1 MHEFK
6 ATDEQLD
13 IIDAARKILKGENK
27 NNGLKA
33 IAFAGAG
40 KTSTMTMIGN
50 ELCSMGYKGMYLAFN
65 KDIATEAKR
74 KMPPGVD
81 ARTFHSLAYAHTHP
95 AIKSKLNN
103 RKGFFPKNFAVD
115 FKVADFGIRGD
126 TRKSKV
132 KGKINDSIWMSNYR
146 QYIVIKAAMD
156 NFLLDMTDMPEKSHI
171 INSCERVLK
180 AYIDDDNKDMLA
192 GRLIHALRK
201 LWDSFQDI
209 DNEYAINPNVYLKL
223 WALTRPVIDVD
234 FILFDEA
241 QDSDKLMLDVL
252 SRQKAKIIYVGDP
265 HQQIYEWRGA
275 VNAMNSID
283 MKSYY
288 LTQSF
293 RFGTEIANYA
303 GRILSYLGETKKMS
317 GIAKKES
324 VVDTTQDFPTDI
336 NAILCRTNI
345 GAIEAV
351 LDYAINTS
359 KRVVPSNID
368 IRDTVQLI
376 HDIEMFKN
384 EDPNLNL
391 KKHFILNNFSN
402 FKELQKFCE
411 QASFDTVIAPTFR
424 LYNEYGYQRICEIL
438 NSVDNNYNKE
448 DVIIATTAHK
458 SKGLEWDG
466 VLIWDD
472 FNQVMRKNEMTDY
485 LEAEGEGL
493 PLTKPPISKPEA
505 RLLYVTMTRAKRK
518 LYSRHVDILIRYLD
532 MVEAGE
538 KHEEL

>member
-1 MHEFK
+1 MRDFK
-6 ATDEQLD
+6 ATDEQLN
-13 IIDAARKILKGENK
+13 IVDAARKILKGENK
-27 NNGLKA
+27 NKGLKA

-40 KTSTMTMIGN
+40 KTSTMTMIG
-50 ELCSMGYKGMYLAFN
+50 EDLCSSGYKGMYLAFN
-65 KDIATEAKR
+65 KDIATEAKS

-115 FKVADFGIRGD
+115 FKVVDFGIRGD

-132 KGKINDSIWMSNYR
+132 KGKVNDSIWMSNYR

-156 NFLLDMTDMPEKSHI
+156 NFLLDMTDKPEKYHI

-180 AYIDDDNKDMLA
+180 AYIDDDNKEMLA
-192 GRLIHALRK
+192 GRLISSLRK

-209 DNEYAINPNVYLKL
+209 NNEYAINPNVYLKL

-283 MKSYY
+283 MQSYY

-293 RFGTEIANYA
+293 RFGTEIADYA
-303 GRILSYLGETKKMS
+303 GHLLISLLGETKKMS
-317 GIAKKES
+317 GLADKEGL
-324 VVDTTQDFPTDI
+324 VDTTQDFPTDI

-345 GAIEAV
+345 GAIEAM

-368 IRDTVQLI
+368 IRDTVQLL

-384 EDPNLNL
+384 NDPNLDL
-391 KKHFILNNFSN
+391 KRHFILNNFSD
-402 FKELQKFCE
+402 FKELQEFCE
-411 QASFDTVIAPTFR
+411 QATFDTVIAPTFS
-424 LYNEYGYQRICEIL
+424 LYNEYGYEKICEIL
-438 NSVDNNYNKE
+438 NSVGNNQNKE

-472 FNQVMRKNEMTDY
+472 FNYVMRKTEMTEY
-485 LEAEGEGL
+485 LEGKRPA
-493 PLTKPPISKPEA
+493 LTKPPINKSEA
-505 RLLYVTMTRAKRK
+505 RLLYVTMTRAKRR
-518 LYSRHVDILIRYLD
+518 LYSHHVDILVRYLD

-538 KHEEL
+538 KDEE

>member
-1 MHEFK
+1 MHVLK
-6 ATDEQLD
+6 ATDEQLN
-13 IIDAARKILKGENK
+13 IVDAARKILKGENK
-27 NNGLKA
+27 ANGLKA

-40 KTSTMTMIGN
+40 KTSTMTMIA
-50 ELCSMGYKGMYLAFN
+50 EDLCAMGYKGLYLAFN
-65 KDIATEAKR
+65 KDIATEAKN

-81 ARTFHSLAYAHTHP
+81 ARTFHSLAYAHTHH

-132 KGKINDSIWMSNYR
+132 KGKVNDSIWMSNYR

-156 NFLLDMTDMPEKSHI
+156 SFLLDMTDKPEKYHI

-180 AYIDDDNKDMLA
+180 ASIDDDNKEMLA
-192 GRLIHALRK
+192 GRLIQSLRR
-201 LWDSFQDI
+201 LWDSFQDV
-209 DNEYAINPNVYLKL
+209 DDEYAINPNVYLKL

-275 VNAMNSID
+275 VNAMKSID
-283 MKSYY
+283 MQSYY

-293 RFGTEIANYA
+293 RFGTEIADYA
-303 GRILSYLGETKKMS
+303 GRILDYLGETKKMS
-317 GIAKKES
+317 GLAGKES
-324 VVDTTQDFPTDI
+324 LVDTTQDFPTDI

-359 KRVVPSNID
+359 KRVIPSNID
-368 IRDTVQLI
+368 IRDTVQLL

-384 EDPNLNL
+384 NDPNLDL
-391 KKHFILNNFSN
+391 KKHFILNNFNN
-402 FKELQKFCE
+402 FKELQDFCE
-411 QASFDTVIAPTFR
+411 QASADTVISPTYS
-424 LYNEYGYQRICEIL
+424 LYNEYGYERICEIL
-438 NSVDNNYNKE
+438 NSVDNSHSQQ

-472 FNQVMRKNEMTDY
+472 FNYVMRKTEMTDY
-485 LEAEGEGL
+485 LALKGKGVKL
-493 PLTKPPISKPEA
+493 SKPPINKAEA
-505 RLLYVTMTRAKRK
+505 RLLYVTMTRAKYR
-518 LYSRHVDILIRYLD
+518 LYSHHVDILIRYLD

-538 KHEEL
+538 EHE